1 MWLGNAI
8 SQFVKVEMGEC
19 FNVTFY
25 CRCKLFD
32 RARLR
37 VRVGALLLAEGWD
50 DIDESSV
57 VLKLFVGSEQ
67 KFSISRDLKFTL
79 SGKKKRIILE

>member
-1 MWLGNAI
+1 MWLGNSI
-8 SQFVKVEMGEC
+8 SQLVKVEMGEC

-25 CRCKLFD
+25 CRCKFFD

-37 VRVGALLLAEGWD
+37 VGVGALLLAEGWD

-57 VLKLFVGSEQ
+57 VLKYFVRFPQ
-67 KFSISRDLKFTL
+67 KLTEI
-79 SGKKKRIILE
+79 